1 MKSGLSFFFLVL
13 IFLLSVGAVSA
24 NTGVTLDQ
32 ATYLY
37 TNIAQIQIGQTM
49 TFSSVTVGSSTITL
63 GSSMPSYLTGV
74 PYSYDSLSGITT
86 LTPNAGATTMYYS
99 ETPIAGIFYIP
110 SVVGGYLSSIPTY
123 NPLNE
128 ALTLQIASSGA
139 SQVSVYS
146 SAFPESSHTITGAS
160 ASSLGV
166 NTIIVNAVGNTT
178 IIISFTS
185 GGPIGGPGGTPI
197 GNGTVYPIKWTN
209 VSTPIGNFSFPT
221 PQVPDLTQIP
231 WYAAIGA
238 IAIIL
243 IFGAAF
249 VGNRKKNP
257 RRRMAKS
264 LKAGHKRRHH

>member
-1 MKSGLSFFFLVL
+1 
-13 IFLLSVGAVSA
+13 
-24 NTGVTLDQ
+24 
-32 ATYLY
+32 
-37 TNIAQIQIGQTM
+37 
-49 TFSSVTVGSSTITL
+49 
-63 GSSMPSYLTGV
+63 
-74 PYSYDSLSGITT
+74 
-86 LTPNAGATTMYYS
+86 MYYS

-128 ALTLQIASSGA
+128 ALTLQITSSGA

-146 SAFPESSHTITGAS
+146 STFPESSHTITGAIS
-160 ASSLGV
+160 SSLGV
-166 NTIIVNAVGNTT
+166 NTINIDAIGNTT
-178 IIISFTS
+178 IVIYFTS

-249 VGNRKKNP
+249 AGAKRKKNP